1 MPQILYLRHLC
12 FCFIAY
18 FLHFLILSISLE
30 IISLYEHH
38 HIVAFNPRFFLFQ
51 TAGDISFPPFLHGQN
66 NISNHNHSSSM
77 IPNGVLSAN
86 V

>member
-1 MPQILYLRHLC
+1 MPQILYLRHFC
-12 FCFIAY
+12 FC
-18 FLHFLILSISLE
+18 FLHFLILLISLE

-77 IPNGVLSAN
+77 IPNGVRSAN

>member
-12 FCFIAY
+12 FCFIVY
-18 FLHFLILSISLE
+18 FLHFLISIE
-30 IISLYEHH
+30 IILIYEHH
-38 HIVAFNPRFFLFQ
+38 HIVAFDPRFFLFQ
-51 TAGDISFPPFLHGQN
+51 TASDIPFPPFLHEQN
-66 NISNHNHSSSM
+66 NIPNHNHSSSM